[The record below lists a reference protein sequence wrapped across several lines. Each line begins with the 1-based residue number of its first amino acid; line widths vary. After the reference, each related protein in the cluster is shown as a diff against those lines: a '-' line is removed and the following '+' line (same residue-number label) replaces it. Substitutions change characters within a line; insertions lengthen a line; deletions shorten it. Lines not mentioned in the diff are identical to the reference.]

1 MYRPKSSPW
10 LHEWPAVGII
20 RSKRICGWPIIVILC
35 KLTAILLLLVTGGWT
50 APVAV
55 FAAPATPTN
64 GATFNITWSTSCE
77 TPPAEAVTALKYAA
91 GLWGTWISSTVPIEV
106 SACWTPNLSGGDAL
120 GTGMPAKYIYN
131 FSGAPMLNTAYPIAL
146 ANALSGSDLDPTRA
160 DMTLQFRSDVAWS
173 FVLTPTHLTAPVY
186 GEDFVTVAL
195 HELAHGLGFIGNMYE
210 SYNVGFCGD
219 GPYGYLYP
227 CPTPYDRFIVDSAG
241 IALLSYLPDDPYA
254 LAACL
259 KGDANFGGPN
269 TVIANA
275 GTTAKLYTPTNWQP
289 GSSLSHLDQSTFEG
303 GANRLMTPSYSG
315 VTRHPGPVTLAIFQ
329 DMGWLRA
336 DGVPN
341 VVTSGPLIIGAGQV
355 VSMTGNLVWS
365 GYAGQPINYTWAATE
380 QVTTTHPGL
389 TTTDEITFTWVAPG
403 EKRITLT
410 ATDGDAS
417 ASATRAALVYNVT
430 ASGST
435 QGNTNHTYT
444 FNAAIAPEITTFPI
458 TYTWEATD
466 KAPIVH
472 ANLYQTTDSVALAW
486 SMPGTK
492 TITVTAAMA
501 GATTH
506 DVHEIVIKGLVLDEH
521 VFLPLVL
528 RQSR

>member
-1 MYRPKSSPW
+1 MYRSKSSPW
-10 LHEWPAVGII
+10 LHEWPTVDVT
-20 RSKRICGWPIIVILC
+20 RSKIRCT
-35 KLTAILLLLVTGGWT
+35 LTAILLLLATGGWVV
-50 APVAV
+50 PVAV

-64 GATFNITWSTSCE
+64 GATFNITWG
-77 TPPAEAVTALKYAA
+77 TPPGCLEPPPEAVTALAYAA
-91 GLWGTWISSTVPIEV
+91 GLWGMWISSTVPIEV
-106 SACWTPNLSGGDAL
+106 SVCWTPNLSGGDVL
-120 GTGMPAKYIYN
+120 GTGAPAEYIYN
-131 FSGAPMLNTAYPIAL
+131 FPGAPLVNTAYPIAL
-146 ANALSGSDLDPTRA
+146 ANALSGSDLDPARA
-160 DMTLQFRSDVAWS
+160 DMTLQFRSDVVWS

-195 HELAHGLGFIGNMYE
+195 HELAHGLGFTGNMYE
-210 SYNVGFCGD
+210 EWNVGFCSHF
-219 GPYGYLYP
+219 LNP
-227 CPTPYDRFIVDSAG
+227 CPTPYDRFVVDSAG
-241 IALLSYLPDDPYA
+241 IALLSYLPNDPYT
-254 LAACL
+254 LAARL

-269 TVIANA
+269 TVAANA
-275 GTTAKLYTPTNWQP
+275 GAAAKLYTPTNWQP
-289 GSSLSHLDQSTFEG
+289 GSSLSHLDQITFQS
-303 GANRLMTPSYSG
+303 GANRLMTPIYSG

-336 DGVPN
+336 DGAPN
-341 VVTSGPLIIGAGQV
+341 VVTSGPPIIGAGQV

-365 GYAGQPINYTWAATE
+365 GYAGQPITYTWTATE
-380 QVTTTHPGL
+380 QITTIHPGL
-389 TTTDEITFTWVAPG
+389 RAMDEITFTWAAPG

-410 ATDGDAS
+410 ATDGNAS

-466 KAPIVH
+466 QSPIVH
-472 ANLYQTTDSVALAW
+472 ANLYQTTDSVLFAW

-501 GATTH
+501 GAMTY
-506 DVHEIVIKGLVLDEH
+506 DVHEIVIEGLVLDKH
-521 VFLPLVL
+521 IFLPLVL
-528 RQSR
+528 QQSW